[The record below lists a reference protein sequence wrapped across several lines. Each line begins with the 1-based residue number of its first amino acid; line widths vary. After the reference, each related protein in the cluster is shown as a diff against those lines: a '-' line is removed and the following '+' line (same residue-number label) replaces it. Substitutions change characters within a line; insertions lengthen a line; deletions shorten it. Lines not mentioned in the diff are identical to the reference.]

1 MMGKIRSKNAEADD
15 EFSFLTSHAFVLI
28 QIARNPR
35 ATLREIAHETQ
46 LTERTVYK
54 IVRDLET
61 AGYIVKHRD
70 GRRNSYSINENVL
83 LSHRLFGSLTVAQL
97 ADALGSLTTAPQ
109 GRGALGEV
117 ERGFAS

>member
-1 MMGKIRSKNAEADD
+1 MMGKIRSKNDQVE
-15 EFSFLTSHAFVLI
+15 EFSFLTNYAFVLI

-35 ATLREIAHETQ
+35 ATLREIARQTK

-54 IVRDLET
+54 IVHDLET

-70 GRRNSYSINENVL
+70 GRRNSYSVNESVV

-97 ADALGSLTTAPQ
+97 AEALGSLAAAPQ
-109 GRGALGEV
+109 GQREV
-117 ERGFAS
+117 WKTDGDVVS

>member
-1 MMGKIRSKNAEADD
+1 MMGKIRSKNADAE
-15 EFSFLTSHAFVLI
+15 EFSFLTNYAFVLI

-35 ATLREIAHETQ
+35 ATLREIARETK

-70 GRRNSYSINENVL
+70 GRRNSYSLNENVL
-83 LSHRLFGSLTVAQL
+83 LDHRLFGELTVAQL
-97 ADALGSLTTAPQ
+97 ADRLRSLAAAPQ
-109 GRGALGEV
+109 ERREV
-117 ERGFAS
+117 WEKDGGVAS